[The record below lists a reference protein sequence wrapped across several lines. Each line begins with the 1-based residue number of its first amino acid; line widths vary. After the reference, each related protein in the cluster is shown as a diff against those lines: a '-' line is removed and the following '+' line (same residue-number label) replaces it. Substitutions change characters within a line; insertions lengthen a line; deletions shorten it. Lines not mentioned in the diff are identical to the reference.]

1 VKALVVGA
9 GIGGLATAIALRGD
23 AHEVDV
29 FERAAALEE
38 VGAGLSMSPNALA
51 ALDRLGVGDEIR
63 RRGGIARKILVRTR
77 RGSVLSEI
85 DAEGR
90 EWEIVGIHRGELQD
104 VLLSAAGQVSLGIA
118 AVHYAQIGTSVGV
131 RLEDGREIEGDLLV
145 GADGIR
151 STVRAQ
157 LKGHEPLRYAGYFG
171 WRAAIPFADPS
182 IEGSFSE
189 SWGPRFRVGLITIGS
204 GRLYWFVSERA
215 PEDAPL
221 PPDPQA
227 YFRDRLRDWHH
238 PIPEVVEATPAR
250 ALSRLPIHDRP
261 PLQAWGCGRVTLL
274 GDAAHPM
281 TPNLGQGAAQALED
295 AVVLANALRSNS
307 DPIAAL
313 RAYEA
318 VRIPRTTMIVNRSYQ
333 FGRIAQL
340 GNPFACRVRDAVMKA
355 TPKRIQRRQQE
366 LVIRPGF
373 DS

>member
-1 VKALVVGA
+1 VRALVVGA
-9 GIGGLATAIALRGD
+9 GIGGLATAIALRRDG
-23 AHEVDV
+23 HEVEV

-51 ALDRLGVGDEIR
+51 ALDRLGVGDDIR
-63 RRGGIARKILVRTR
+63 RRGGIARRILVRNR
-77 RGSVLSEI
+77 HGDVLNEI

-90 EWEIVGIHRGELQD
+90 EWEIVGIHRADLQD
-104 VLLSAAGQVSLGIA
+104 VLLSSAGEVNLGIA
-118 AVHYAQIGTSVGV
+118 AVRFADEKAGV
-131 RLEDGREIEGDLLV
+131 AVRREDGSEIEGDLLV

-151 STVRAQ
+151 STVRRQ
-157 LKGHEPLRYAGYFG
+157 LKGDEPLRYTGYFG
-171 WRAAIPFADPS
+171 WRAAIAFGDPS
-182 IEGSFSE
+182 LEGTFSE
-189 SWGPRFRVGLITIGS
+189 SWGPRFRVGLITLGS
-204 GRLYWFVSERA
+204 GRLYWFISELA
-215 PEDAPL
+215 PEDEPL

-227 YFRDRLRDWHH
+227 YFRERLRDWHH
-238 PIPEVVEATPAR
+238 PIPAVVEATPAD

-261 PLQAWGCGRVTLL
+261 PLEAWGRGRVTLL

-295 AVVLANALRSNS
+295 AVVLGNALRTES
-307 DPIAAL
+307 DPIGAL

-318 VRIPRTTMIVNRSYQ
+318 SRIPRTTMVVNRSYQ

-340 GNPFACRVRDAVMKA
+340 GNPLACRIRDAVMKA

-373 DS
+373 D